1 MASHQRDRDTLETCR
16 FATPQL
22 QSNHENYMIRRLS
35 SNFSAPKWQTIRAFS
50 MAWYCSGSTNAELV
64 ENLFKVELIKNE
76 RVKEA
81 MLGVSSCTP
90 SPSVLH
96 IHLTP
101 GQG

>member
-1 MASHQRDRDTLETCR
+1 
-16 FATPQL
+16 
-22 QSNHENYMIRRLS
+22 
-35 SNFSAPKWQTIRAFS
+35 